1 LSLVYSSK
9 SLRGSVR
16 VSTVLRLGIF
26 FMPFQWMFGAQA
38 ADRVEFEVAT
48 IRPSTTAKGQ
58 MGVLT
63 YPGGRVNF
71 GHRTLADLISTAF
84 NVELFQISS
93 GPAWARSDEY
103 EIEARPT
110 SSSKSSLAKPN
121 SPKAPLNNEQRK
133 MLQTLLHD
141 RFQLKY
147 HSENRQGPVY
157 FLLKGNKRLRLEKAH
172 TESDFSWVGG
182 LAGGMIVG
190 DGVAGTSV
198 SMPTLA
204 ERLSRYMGR
213 PVLDRTGI
221 TGLFDFKYAYNSDD
235 PKPDVISTIITSMQ
249 EIGLKLESAVGPV
262 ETIVIDHAEKPSP
275 N

>member
-1 LSLVYSSK
+1 LSLIYSSK
-9 SLRGSVR
+9 TLRGSVR
-16 VSTVLRLGIF
+16 VSMVLTIGIF
-26 FMPFQWMFGAQA
+26 FTPFQWMFGDQA

-63 YPGGRVNF
+63 YPGGRVSF
-71 GHRTLADLISTAF
+71 GHRTLADLISTALG
-84 NVELFQISS
+84 VELFQISS

-103 EIEARPT
+103 EIEARP
-110 SSSKSSLAKPN
+110 SSSKASLAKPH
-121 SPKAPLNNEQRK
+121 SPKAPLDDEQRQ
-133 MLQTLLHD
+133 MLQTLLAD
-141 RFQLKY
+141 RFQLRY
-147 HSENRQGPVY
+147 HSENRQGPIY

-172 TESDFSWVGG
+172 IESDFSWVGG

-221 TGLFDFKYAYNSDD
+221 KGLFDFKYVYAPDD

-249 EIGLKLESAVGPV
+249 EIGLKLESGVGPV